1 MQRRFR
7 LTRSA
12 DFDRVRKDGRVW
24 RHPFVM
30 LSAATN
36 DLGHNRYAFV
46 TSRHLG
52 GAVVRNRIRRMLR
65 EVTRLTAP
73 RLRQGY
79 DIVFI
84 ARNDMVDQPYNKIRE
99 ALDQLFRRADLLRQE
114 EKNS

>member
-7 LTRSA
+7 LRRSA
-12 DFDRVRKDGRVW
+12 DFERVRKDGRVW

-30 LSAATN
+30 LSAAKN

-46 TSRHLG
+46 TSRRLG

-65 EVTRLTAP
+65 EMTRLTAP

-84 ARNDMVDQPYNKIRE
+84 ARNEIVGQPYNKIN
-99 ALDQLFRRADLLRQE
+99 DVIGQLFKRADLFRQE
-114 EKNS
+114 ENQI